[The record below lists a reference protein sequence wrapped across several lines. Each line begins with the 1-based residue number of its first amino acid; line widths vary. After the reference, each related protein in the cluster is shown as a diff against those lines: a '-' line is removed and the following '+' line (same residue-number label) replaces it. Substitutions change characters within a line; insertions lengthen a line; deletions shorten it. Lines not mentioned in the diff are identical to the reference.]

1 MQHVLLVALGGGA
14 GAACRHL
21 VGMWTLRT
29 FGPGFPLGTVTVNV
43 LGSLLM
49 GLLIGVLAARSSGDQ
64 ALRMLLATGFLGG
77 FTTFS
82 SFSLDAVLLWER
94 GEGGL
99 AALYVAGSVC
109 LGIAGLVSGLWAV
122 RALAG

>member
-1 MQHVLLVALGGGA
+1 MQHVFLVALGGGV

-21 VGMWTLRT
+21 VNQWTLKT
-29 FGPGFPLGTVTVNV
+29 FGPGFPIGTMMVNV

-49 GLLIGVLAARSSGDQ
+49 GLLVGCLAARSSGDA
-64 ALRMLLATGFLGG
+64 ALRLVLATGFLGG

-82 SFSLDAVLLWER
+82 SFSLDALLLWER
-94 GEGGL
+94 GEGM
-99 AALYVAGSVC
+99 AAVLYVTASVV
-109 LGIAGLVSGLWAV
+109 LGIAGLVAGLWAV